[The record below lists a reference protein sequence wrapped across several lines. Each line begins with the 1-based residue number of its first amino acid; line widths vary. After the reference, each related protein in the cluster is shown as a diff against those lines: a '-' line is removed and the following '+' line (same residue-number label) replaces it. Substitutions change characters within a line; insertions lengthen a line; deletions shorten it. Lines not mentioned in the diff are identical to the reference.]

1 MSALPLRP
9 AEASST
15 LAKENAVLALGSNLG
30 DRGEHLRQ
38 AAAELGQ
45 VPGIKVQK
53 LSPLVESFAVTLS
66 GIDETRPKYLNA
78 VLLVQTT
85 LKPKELLAACRLIE
99 SEHGRVRVEKWG
111 SRTLDVDII
120 TYGTLLKTGK
130 ELTIPH
136 PRAYQRGF
144 VLVPWSLAD
153 PDAVLPGHGPV
164 AELVEHLPQTPQS
177 KVWVL
182 DETN

>member
-1 MSALPLRP
+1 
-9 AEASST
+9 
-15 LAKENAVLALGSNLG
+15 
-30 DRGEHLRQ
+30 
-38 AAAELGQ
+38 
-45 VPGIKVQK
+45 
-53 LSPLVESFAVTLS
+53 
-66 GIDETRPKYLNA
+66 LNA
-78 VLLVQTT
+78 VLLIHTS
-85 LKPKELLAACRLIE
+85 LKPKDLLAACRLVE

-120 TYGTLLKTGK
+120 TYGSVLKTSK

-144 VLVPWSLAD
+144 VLVPWLLAD
-153 PDAVLPGHGPV
+153 AEAILPGHGPV